1 MEYVIEKAKSGDLS
15 RILEI
20 YADARGF
27 MARTGNPNQWGNS
40 HPPAAQ
46 LEKDI
51 QQGRLHVCKSGEEIH
66 GVFYF
71 CVEDDPTYGEIYGGC
86 WHSDKPYGVI
96 HRIAS
101 DGAGGILNA
110 AVEYGKQQID
120 YLRIDTHEDNRVMQ
134 HAVQKLGFRRCG
146 LIYIADG
153 SPRIAYD
160 LSK

>member
-1 MEYVIEKAKSGDLS
+1 M
-15 RILEI
+15 
-20 YADARGF
+20 
-27 MARTGNPNQWGNS
+27 
-40 HPPAAQ
+40 
-46 LEKDI
+46 
-51 QQGRLHVCKSGEEIH
+51 
-66 GVFYF
+66 
-71 CVEDDPTYGEIYGGC
+71 
-86 WHSDKPYGVI
+86 I